1 MLILLVLWNPASA
14 IREVRH
20 GDLSEYLVHA
30 GAEDLDP
37 GERAREAVDVAL
49 GALHVDFQVADHNL
63 GSLLA
68 TGEGLLLRHS
78 LRRGKHLTVI
88 LLVLAEG

>member
-1 MLILLVLWNPASA
+1 MLILLLPRNPART

-37 GERAREAVDVAL
+37 GERAREAVDVTL
-49 GALHVDFQVADHNL
+49 GALHVNFQVADHNL

-68 TGEGLLLRHS
+68 TGEGFLLRHS
-78 LRRGKHLTVI
+78 LCRGKHLTVI